1 MSWCEHRHLV
11 LQAARVSLLLFLCA
25 WIKVLNMALEVSS
38 LVEVSDRISKNT
50 TLIQGFL
57 TTRGLPS
64 PSFTVNSPTE
74 FPDPE
79 NETAIELA
87 REAIL
92 ADTKTLFDLVLGPV
106 ERLKWSVWQVLT
118 PLCYSSS

>member
-1 MSWCEHRHLV
+1 
-11 LQAARVSLLLFLCA
+11 
-25 WIKVLNMALEVSS
+25 MALEISS

-50 TLIQGFL
+50 TFIQDFL
-57 TTRGLPS
+57 TTRELPS
-64 PSFTVNSPTE
+64 PSFTVKSPTE
-74 FPDPE
+74 FPNPE
-79 NETAIELA
+79 NERAIELA

-118 PLCYSSS
+118 PICCDFFNAVRLIRNC

>member
-1 MSWCEHRHLV
+1 
-11 LQAARVSLLLFLCA
+11 
-25 WIKVLNMALEVSS
+25 MALEISS

-50 TLIQGFL
+50 TFIQNFL

-64 PSFTVNSPTE
+64 PSFTVESSTE
-74 FPDPE
+74 FPNPE
-79 NETAIELA
+79 NERAIELA

-92 ADTKTLFDLVLGPV
+92 SDTKTLFDLVLGPV

-118 PLCYSSS
+118 PLCYSFSNAVWMIRNS